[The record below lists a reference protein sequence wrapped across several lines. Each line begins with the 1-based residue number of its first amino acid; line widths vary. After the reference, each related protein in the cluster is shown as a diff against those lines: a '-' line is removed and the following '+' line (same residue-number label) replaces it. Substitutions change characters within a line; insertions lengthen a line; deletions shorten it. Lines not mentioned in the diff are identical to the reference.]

1 MLNRYGSKEKTSKRK
16 VKKPYKLTEI
26 SNKVNIC
33 SLSDSLIEEGIN
45 AEIVKKY
52 GKYYLKE
59 SR

>member
-26 SNKVNIC
+26 SNKLNIC
-33 SLSDSLIEEGIN
+33 RLSDLLIEEGIN